1 MEEKN
6 KIKKNQKMLNESF
19 DYYKSIKI
27 KSNMLYY
34 KYNMERFIKKYN
46 DNNKNKFIDENIAK
60 EMLYNLSLNI
70 CNQLVYNCI
79 YRYTKEDFE
88 FIINFNIDLILADI
102 INIYIEDII
111 KMKKQ
116 EELNKF

>member
-1 MEEKN
+1 MEKKI

-19 DYYKSIKI
+19 DYYKSIKM
-27 KSNMLYY
+27 KSDMIYY
-34 KYNMERFIKKYN
+34 KYNMGGFIEKYN
-46 DNNKNKFIDENIAK
+46 NNNKNKFIDENIAK
-60 EMLYNLSLNI
+60 ELLYNLSLNI

-88 FIINFNIDLILADI
+88 FIINFNIDLILTDI
-102 INIYIEDII
+102 IDIYMVDII

-116 EELNKF
+116 EEKN